1 MAFSWISLI
10 VLAAGKSTRFGSNK
24 LLSKVQNETMI
35 EHVVKEATLSKANE
49 VVVVVGHDADGIIK
63 CLRSLQCR
71 IIFNP
76 AFEEGQSSSVVTG
89 VRSVKEYAKAAMI
102 LPGDMAFIKVDQINK
117 VIDRYNSTMSNI
129 VVATHE
135 GRMGHPILLRSELF
149 DEILGIKEETFGL
162 KEVVNIH
169 KAQIELVEV
178 KSPEVLMDVDIPEDL
193 KSE

>member
-89 VRSVKEYAKAAMI
+89 VRTVKEYAKAAMI

-135 GRMGHPILLRSELF
+135 GRMGHPILFRSELF
-149 DEILGIKEETFGL
+149 DEILRIKEETFGL